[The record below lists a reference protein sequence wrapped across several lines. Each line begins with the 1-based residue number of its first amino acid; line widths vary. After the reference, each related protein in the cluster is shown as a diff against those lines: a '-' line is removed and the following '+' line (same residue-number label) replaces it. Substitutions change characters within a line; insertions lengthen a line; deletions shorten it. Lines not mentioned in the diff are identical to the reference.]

1 MEAILNFIKEALA
14 GKKMSAQWIVTIV
27 VAVSGLIWA
36 GMVVYQEYLNMLDDV
51 AEVKTLAHEK
61 TPEYDDAPMSG
72 RVTANSDAIIKLQ
85 ERPNLTNQVKTNSES
100 IVGMKEKI
108 NALDSKISNLMKDIE
123 KAENKIDNRNS
134 NPLAM

>member
-61 TPEYDDAPMSG
+61 TPEYDDAPISG

-85 ERPNLTNQVKTNSES
+85 ERPNLTLDVKNNTNS

-108 NALDSKISNLMKDIE
+108 NALDSKISNLMRDIE

>member
-27 VAVSGLIWA
+27 VAVSGFIWA

-51 AEVKTLAHEK
+51 AEVKTLAHKK

-72 RVTANSDAIIKLQ
+72 RITANSDAIIKLQ

-108 NALDSKISNLMKDIE
+108 NALDSKISNLMRDIE

>member
-61 TPEYDDAPMSG
+61 TPEYDDAPISG

-108 NALDSKISNLMKDIE
+108 NALDSKISNLMRDIE

>member
-36 GMVVYQEYLNMLDDV
+36 GMVIYQEYLNMLDDV
-51 AEVKTLAHEK
+51 AHVKTLAHEDR
-61 TPEYDDAPMSG
+61 PDYDDGPMSG

-85 ERPNLTNQVKTNSES
+85 ERPNLANQVKTNSES

-108 NALDSKISNLMKDIE
+108 NALDSKISNLMRDIE

>member
-1 MEAILNFIKEALA
+1 MEAILNVINEALA
-14 GKKMSAQWIVTIV
+14 GKKVSAQWIVTIV

-36 GMVVYQEYLNMLDDV
+36 GMVIYQEYLNMLDDV

-108 NALDSKISNLMKDIE
+108 NALDSKISNLMRDIE

>member
-27 VAVSGLIWA
+27 VAVSGFIWA

-108 NALDSKISNLMKDIE
+108 NALDSKISNLMRDIE

>member
-27 VAVSGLIWA
+27 VAVSGFIWA

-51 AEVKTLAHEK
+51 AEVKTLAHKK

-108 NALDSKISNLMKDIE
+108 NALDSKISNLMRDIE

>member
-61 TPEYDDAPMSG
+61 TPEYDDAPISG

-85 ERPNLTNQVKTNSES
+85 ERPNLTLDVKNNTNS

-108 NALDSKISNLMKDIE
+108 NALDSKISNLMRDIE
-123 KAENKIDNRNS
+123 KQKIK
-134 NPLAM
+134 LTIETLTH

>member
-85 ERPNLTNQVKTNSES
+85 ERPNLTIDVKENTNS

-108 NALDSKISNLMKDIE
+108 NALDSKISNLMRDIE

>member
-51 AEVKTLAHEK
+51 AHVKTLAHEDR
-61 TPEYDDAPMSG
+61 PDYDDAPLSG
-72 RVTANSDAIIKLQ
+72 RVGANSDAIIKLQ
-85 ERPNLTNQVKTNSES
+85 ERPNLTNEVKNNSES
-100 IVGMKEKI
+100 IVGIKEKL
-108 NALDSKISNLMKDIE
+108 NALDNEITNLQNDIE
-123 KAENKIDNRNS
+123 KAEDKFDNRNK
-134 NPLAM
+134 NPLAL

>member
-61 TPEYDDAPMSG
+61 TPEYDDAPLSA

-85 ERPNLTNQVKTNSES
+85 QRPRLDEDVKNNSQV
-100 IVGMKEKI
+100 IVGMKEQI
-108 NALDSKISNLMKDIE
+108 NALDSKISNLMRDIE
-123 KAENKIDNRNS
+123 KAEDKIDNRNS

>member
-108 NALDSKISNLMKDIE
+108 NALDSKISNLMRDIE

>member
-51 AEVKTLAHEK
+51 AEVKTLAHKK
-61 TPEYDDAPMSG
+61 TPEYDDAPISG

-85 ERPNLTNQVKTNSES
+85 ERPNLTLDVKNNTNS

-108 NALDSKISNLMKDIE
+108 NALDSKISNLMRDIE